1 MIKKFFR
8 GPHVRSVSIQLMFL
22 TLKKQVINFLVL
34 SDGYFFGEIC
44 LLMPNLKRVATVT
57 ADTYVYLYSLSV
69 DDFNEVLDAFPV
81 SC

>member
-1 MIKKFFR
+1 MGDALYFF
-8 GPHVRSVSIQLMFL
+8 S
-22 TLKKQVINFLVL
+22 KQTFYQVL

-81 SC
+81 SSLEM